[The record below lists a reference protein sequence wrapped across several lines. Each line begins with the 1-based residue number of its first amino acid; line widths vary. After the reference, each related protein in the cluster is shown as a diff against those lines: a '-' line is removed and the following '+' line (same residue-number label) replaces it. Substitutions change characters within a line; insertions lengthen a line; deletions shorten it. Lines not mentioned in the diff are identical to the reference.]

1 VSADLNAHG
10 PRLTTGQSTF
20 PGWSNWKRAFAI
32 SHQRS
37 GQFILGQLTAIYH
50 DRPFLNS
57 VTTHTADNL
66 ASRIRSKGDC
76 LS

>member
-1 VSADLNAHG
+1 MGRSLSD
-10 PRLTTGQSTF
+10 S
-20 PGWSNWKRAFAI
+20 AI